1 MSAGRIE
8 GVIEVVGIGEDG
20 WDGLSPAARRIVQ
33 GADLLVG
40 GDRHLDLVPD
50 TGAERLAWPKPL
62 TRAFDTLDSRSQDG
76 AVVVLATGNPLWY
89 GVANMLVRRFGAERV
104 RVRPHASAFDL
115 ACARLGWSLADIDTL
130 TLHGRPPALIQPA
143 IQPGARLL
151 GLSEGR
157 DTPRQVAE
165 ILTRRGFGPSKLAV
179 LEHLGGES
187 ERIVAG
193 TAESWDPGKL
203 ADLNVLAV
211 HCRPGA
217 DAQVL
222 ATTPGLPDAAFRHDG
237 QLTKREVRAAT
248 LAALQPGPEQHLWD
262 VGAGCGSVGIEWM
275 RAARGATAV
284 AVEPQQQRLAM
295 IADNALALGT
305 PGLEIVAGRAPGD
318 LAGLNA
324 PDAVFVGGGVHSGD
338 ILPACWRA
346 LKPGGRLVAN
356 AVTLEGEA
364 ALLAWRAEHGGE
376 LTRLQVSRAD
386 PIGPY
391 HGWRPLMTVTQLQ
404 AAKPW
409 G

>member
-20 WDGLSPAARRIVQ
+20 WDGLSPAARRIVE

-89 GVANMLVRRFGAERV
+89 GVANALVRRFGAERV

-115 ACARLGWSLADIDTL
+115 ACARLGWSLADVDTL

-193 TAESWDPGKL
+193 TAESWDPGDL

-404 AAKPW
+404 AAKPR

>member
-20 WDGLSPAARRIVQ
+20 WDGLSPAARRIVED
-33 GADLLVG
+33 ADLLVG

-89 GVANMLVRRFGAERV
+89 GVANALVRRFGAERV

-193 TAESWDPGKL
+193 TAESWDPGDL

-284 AVEPQQQRLAM
+284 AVEPQQQRLVM

>member
-1 MSAGRIE
+1 VTGS
-8 GVIEVVGIGEDG
+8 VIEVVGIGEDG
-20 WDGLSPAARRIVQ
+20 WDGLAPAARRIVEA
-33 GADLLVG
+33 ADLLVG
-40 GDRHLDLVPD
+40 GDRHLELVPD
-50 TGAERLAWPKPL
+50 VGAERLAWPKRL
-62 TRAFDTLDSRSQDG
+62 SDAFEDLDRRSADA

-104 RVRPHASAFDL
+104 RVRPNASAFDL
-115 ACARLGWSLADIDTL
+115 ACARLGWSEADVDTL
-130 TLHGRPPALIQPA
+130 TLHGRPPAGVQSF

-151 GLSEGR
+151 VLSEGR
-157 DTPRQVAE
+157 QTPGQVAE

-179 LEHLGGES
+179 LEHLGGAK

-193 TAESWDPGKL
+193 TAESWDPGEL

-222 ATTPGLPDAAFRHDG
+222 STAPGLPDDAFQHDG

-248 LAALQPGPEQHLWD
+248 LAALRPGPAQHLWD
-262 VGAGCGSVGIEWM
+262 VGAGCGSVGIEWI

-284 AVEPQQQRLAM
+284 AVEPQQKRLAM
-295 IADNALALGT
+295 IADNALALGA
-305 PGLEIVAGRAPGD
+305 PGLEIVAGRAPD
-318 LAGLNA
+318 ELAGLDA

-338 ILPACWRA
+338 ILPACWQA

-356 AVTLEGEA
+356 AVTLQGEA
-364 ALLAWRAEHGGE
+364 ALLAWHGEHGGA
-376 LTRLQVSRAD
+376 LTRLQVSRAE

-391 HGWRPLMTVTQLQ
+391 HGWRPLMAVTQLT
-404 AAKPW
+404 AVKPW

>member
-20 WDGLSPAARRIVQ
+20 WDGLSPAARRIVED
-33 GADLLVG
+33 ADLLVG

-89 GVANMLVRRFGAERV
+89 GVANALVRRFGAERV

-193 TAESWDPGKL
+193 TAESWDPGDL

>member
-1 MSAGRIE
+1 MSE
-8 GVIEVVGIGEDG
+8 GVIDVVGIGEDG
-20 WDGLSPAARRIVQ
+20 WDGLSPAARRIVES
-33 GADLLVG
+33 ADLLVG
-40 GDRHLDLVPD
+40 GDRHLELVPD

-62 TRAFDTLDSRSQDG
+62 TGALDTLDARS
-76 AVVVLATGNPLWY
+76 AERTVVVLATGNPLWY
-89 GVANMLVRRFGAERV
+89 GVANALVRRFGAERV

-115 ACARLGWSLADIDTL
+115 ACARLGWSEADVDTL
-130 TLHGRPPALIQPA
+130 TLHGRPPALLQTFV
-143 IQPGARLL
+143 QPGARLL
-151 GLSEGR
+151 ILSEGR
-157 DTPRQVAE
+157 ETPGQVAE

-179 LEHLGGES
+179 LEHLGGAA

-193 TAESWDPGKL
+193 TAESWEAGDL
-203 ADLNVLAV
+203 ADLNLVAV
-211 HCRPGA
+211 HCRPGPG
-217 DAQVL
+217 AQVL
-222 ATTPGLPDAAFRHDG
+222 SASPGLPDDAYSHDG

-284 AVEPQQQRLAM
+284 AVEPQQKRLAM
-295 IADNALALGT
+295 IAHNALALGT
-305 PGLEIVAGRAPGD
+305 PGLQIVAGRAPDDLGD
-318 LAGLNA
+318 LDP

-338 ILPACWRA
+338 ILPACWQA

-364 ALLAWRAEHGGE
+364 ALLAWHGEHGGE
-376 LTRLQVSRAD
+376 LTRLQVSRAE

-391 HGWRPLMTVTQLQ
+391 HGWRPLMAVTQLK